1 MAQINNLKIEYAK
14 RMDVTKASNKVF
26 ELTRKQYDLGFVDYF
41 SVSDASRNALL
52 NEREQINLRGDRF
65 RACVDFI
72 ASIGG
77 GWETNKEAVENQD
90 IKPAMYEAANL
101 EKNQPTEEKAQ

>member
-1 MAQINNLKIEYAK
+1 
-14 RMDVTKASNKVF
+14 MDVTKASNKVF

-52 NEREQINLRGDRF
+52 NEREQISLRGDRF

-77 GWETNKEAVENQD
+77 GWELNKEAVENQD
-90 IKPAMYEAANL
+90 IKPAMYESANL
-101 EKNQPTEEKAQ
+101 EKNQQSQTETK